1 MSFELDERRKRTLV
15 IAGIA
20 SIALVVVSFLVSL
33 GEDDKTENTTKI
45 ELDEPLNGEVFNNF
59 DTIDNKAPIPNAQK
73 FDYNNTAS
81 AQNNANASNNSINEQ
96 NTVVPEN
103 TKEVATENVTTESN
117 VDVTKK
123 NEEVLQAKTQAYLY
137 CGNFASQALAET
149 KKAEIAF
156 AGVHSDVAR
165 YENKITL
172 KIGPFATRDQAKV
185 KFKSLSEQQLLSEC
199 VLVDE

>member
-20 SIALVVVSFLVSL
+20 SIALVVISFLVSL
-33 GEDDKTENTTKI
+33 GEDEKIENTTKI

-73 FDYNNTAS
+73 FDYNNKANT
-81 AQNNANASNNSINEQ
+81 QNTTNEINNSINRQ
-96 NTVVPEN
+96 NTIVSEN
-103 TKEVATENVTTESN
+103 TNEVITENIKPEVVE
-117 VDVTKK
+117 DTKK
-123 NEEVLQAKTQAYLY
+123 DEEVLQEKTQAYLY
-137 CGNFASQALAET
+137 CGNFTSQALAES

-156 AGVHSDVAR
+156 VGVHSDIAR